1 MNDGCSLKGT
11 HILTITSMMDGT
23 HFVTNSFEIRRNCM
37 ICKYTYKDI
46 EKHFGD
52 HNMYTQ

>member
-23 HFVTNSFEIRRNCM
+23 HFVTNSFEKRRNCM
-37 ICKYTYKDI
+37 IVRNSTQKDI
-46 EKHFGD
+46 GKHFGD
-52 HNMYTQ
+52 HNM